1 MADERDEC
9 FIPADKDDFKTL
21 MNGIA
26 LTEHI
31 NKLKEFGSGSEVT
44 DKQFTLLRTYFPRR
58 KAKEIC
64 EQDLA
69 ELFGANK
76 NYLDEADAL
85 LDKSPAFQNFLNK
98 VGKEVHTDRCKE
110 GYPEWSSQFT
120 TALRWLKKILTKPK
134 QTDPPSTQEQQ
145 HAPARAS
152 RRHKI
157 NYAENDSDE
166 DFLFEMSK
174 KPKKKDSS
182 VEPEPMAQNEAIH
195 PPVPEESVVNS
206 FCVDFLM
213 ELGALIPACRS
224 TWDIEHVNL
233 KAKFNNGNYVARTD
247 GCLKTETNG
256 LIQAIV
262 EVNLESDQPF
272 WHRSK
277 SRKLRKF
284 PPGFTMTIKSSPICK
299 AGE

>member
-110 GYPEWSSQFT
+110 GDPEWSSQFT

-262 EVNLESDQPF
+262 EVKPRI
-272 WHRSK
+272 RSAILASVQK
-277 SRKLRKF
+277 QEASEVSAWFHHDHQELPDLQGR
-284 PPGFTMTIKSSPICK
+284 
-299 AGE
+299 